1 MRNHKE
7 CPSRKILVVED
18 DEHVRDVTRRIL
30 KMKGYDVTTAS
41 NGALALQELD
51 KDIFDIIVTDLMMPV
66 IDGVELIRVL
76 RNERKSNIPIIVM
89 TGSGMDRIDALT
101 FSGLSSVTKP
111 YEMEDLLAV
120 VARAHRD

>member
-1 MRNHKE
+1 M
-7 CPSRKILVVED
+7 ED